1 MTHPRSACG
10 ASPSRGRHQRPGGAG
25 SAVALVWAAALCL
38 TVASAHAA
46 PPRPAALDEPALQ
59 TPKSLGAAMLAVT
72 RAGSRL
78 IAAGERGI
86 VLISDDGGRE
96 WKQAQTPVQVSL
108 TALRFADDRNG
119 WAVGHMGVVLA
130 TSDGGLTW
138 RKLLD
143 GVRAAELLGSQRG
156 IDEGAD
162 KPFFDVDASDANHAI
177 VVGAYNL
184 AFETSDGGKSWKPL
198 SPRLPNPK
206 TLHLYGVRVAGGN
219 VYVAGEQ
226 GLLMKSTDH
235 GATFAPL
242 ASPYKGSFFGLFAAR
257 SGTLV
262 AYGLRGN
269 AFRSADEGRSWDKI
283 ETGAPASIS
292 TAAELSGG
300 ALALLTQTGQVL
312 VSRDDARTF
321 TALALPPTAAPTSA
335 LAPGNAGTLVLA
347 SLRGLRSVT
356 AP

>member
-1 MTHPRSACG
+1 MR
-10 ASPSRGRHQRPGGAG
+10 
-25 SAVALVWAAALCL
+25 VAFMAMALCAA
-38 TVASAHAA
+38 TATAA

-78 IAAGERGI
+78 VAAGERGI

-108 TALRFADDRNG
+108 TALHFADDRNG

-130 TSDGGLTW
+130 TTDGGLTW
-138 RKLLD
+138 RKQLD
-143 GVRAAELLGSQRG
+143 GVRAAELLGAQRV
-156 IDEGAD
+156 IDEGPD
-162 KPFFDVDASDANHAI
+162 KPFFDIDASDANHAI

-184 AFETSDGGKSWKPL
+184 AFETSDGGTNWKPL

-206 TLHLYGVRVAGGN
+206 TLHLYGVRIAGGN

-226 GLLMKSTDH
+226 GLLMKSTDR

-269 AFRSADEGRSWDKI
+269 AFRSADEGRTWDKI

-321 TALALPPTAAPTSA
+321 TALALPPAAAPTSA
-335 LAPGNAGTLVLA
+335 LAPGNAGSLVLA
-347 SLRGLRSVT
+347 SLRGMRSVT